1 MVAKFEAEPGGAG
14 RADSGRDELAAEA
27 GHQPPPFVSPDIAAE
42 AAVWIARL
50 HGPSRTPAMVREC
63 LTWQA
68 QSPLHR
74 FAFER
79 CTETWQ
85 EVANLS
91 LSAYANTWSSAER
104 APKQRVRLTRP
115 MQWALAAVFLMLASV
130 LVLALQPWQAGE
142 VYATGL
148 GEHRVVMLQDGS
160 RMSLNTATKVRA
172 SLVSSQRL
180 VKVEAGEALFEVA
193 KDTSR
198 PFLVT
203 AGGTEVKATGTAFL
217 VRLQSSIQEAR
228 TSLEVTLIEGQVV
241 LRPQTGLLAAAA
253 GAGPLVMTAGERVHV
268 DGAMVAPPLSRVL
281 VDRLGLDRAVAWTRG
296 EASFDD
302 VTLNEAVAEMNRYSS
317 KPIVIVHADRL
328 KALRVSGLFRTGDSA
343 RFARAVAA
351 LHGLDVREHS
361 DRLDLAPR

>member
-1 MVAKFEAEPGGAG
+1 MVAEFESVPGRAG
-14 RADSGRDELAAEA
+14 RVDSGRDELAAEA
-27 GHQPPPFVSPDIAAE
+27 GDRPPPSVSPDIAAE
-42 AAVWIARL
+42 ASVWIARL

-63 LTWQA
+63 LAWQA
-68 QSPLHR
+68 QSPAHR

-91 LSAYANTWSSAER
+91 LSDYAYALSSAKR
-104 APKQRVRLTRP
+104 DPRQRVRVTGP
-115 MQWALAAVFLMLASV
+115 MPWALAAVFLVLASV
-130 LVLALQPWQAGE
+130 LVLALQPWRTGV
-142 VYATGL
+142 VYASGV
-148 GEHRVVMLQDGS
+148 GEHRVVMLGDGS

-172 SLVSSQRL
+172 SLSPSKRV
-180 VKVEAGEALFEVA
+180 VEVESGEALFEVA

-203 AGGTEVKATGTAFL
+203 AGETEVKATGTAFL
-217 VRLQSSIQEAR
+217 VRWQPSSQEVS

-241 LRPQTGLLAAAA
+241 LRPQAGLMGVAA
-253 GAGPLVMTAGERVHV
+253 GAGPVVMTAGERVRV
-268 DGAMVAPPLSRVL
+268 DGAMAAPRTSKVR
-281 VDRLGLDRAVAWTRG
+281 VDRSSLDRAVAWTRG

-328 KALRVSGLFRTGDSA
+328 KALRVSGLFRTGDSVS
-343 RFARAVAA
+343 FARAVAA

-361 DRLDLAPR
+361 DRLELAPR